1 MASSAVR
8 VVVVAA
14 ALALLLA
21 AWAKGKPAGDAPT
34 VVPQSWDQTYAVTAA
49 DRRAGLRFAPGVDAA
64 DQRWILAS
72 IAAARP
78 EAQMLIAEVDGLIE
92 VHTHVGDPFGVTE
105 LRPPAGYLMGL
116 DIGAMDRDRIQDRES
131 TVLHE
136 LGHVIDHAL
145 VPPELNGMLDHG
157 IPRGACTSSH
167 GLTGSCTALEERF
180 ADTFAKWALRG
191 GVSVVGAGYGVATP
205 ASLED
210 WGAPL
215 GRLAIEVSTRR

>member
-8 VVVVAA
+8 VVVAA
-14 ALALLLA
+14 VALAVLLA
-21 AWAKGKPAGDAPT
+21 ALAKGKPGEDAHT
-34 VVPQSWDQTYAVTAA
+34 VVPRSWDETYAVTAA
-49 DRRAGLRFAPGVDAA
+49 DRAAGLRFAPGVAPSDR
-64 DQRWILAS
+64 QWIAGS

-78 EAQMLIAEVDGLIE
+78 EAQMLIAEIDGLIE

-105 LRPPAGYLMGL
+105 LTPPTGYVMGL

-145 VPPELNGMLDHG
+145 VSTELNATLDDG
-157 IPRGACTSSH
+157 IPRGACRSAD
-167 GLTGSCTALEERF
+167 GLTGSCTAIEERF

-215 GRLAIEVSTRR
+215 GRLAIEVSTRG

>member
-8 VVVVAA
+8 AVVVAA
-14 ALALLLA
+14 VLAFVLSG
-21 AWAKGKPAGDAPT
+21 WARGKSGDDART
-34 VVPQSWDQTYAVTAA
+34 VVSGSWDETYAVAPA
-49 DRRAGLRFAPGVDAA
+49 DRRAGLRFAPGVATA
-64 DQRWILAS
+64 DRKWIKRA

-78 EAQMLIAEVDGLIE
+78 EARMLIAEVDGLIV

-105 LRPPAGYLMGL
+105 VRPPDGYAMGL
-116 DIGAMDRDRIQDRES
+116 DIGAMDRDRVQDRES

-136 LGHVIDHAL
+136 LGHVVDHAL
-145 VPPELNGMLDHG
+145 VPAETNRTLDDG

-167 GLTGSCTALEERF
+167 GLTGSCTAPEERF

-191 GVSVVGAGYGVATP
+191 AVSEVGAGYGVASP

-215 GRLAIEVSTRR
+215 ARLAIEVSTRR

>member
-1 MASSAVR
+1 
-8 VVVVAA
+8 
-14 ALALLLA
+14 
-21 AWAKGKPAGDAPT
+21 
-34 VVPQSWDQTYAVTAA
+34 
-49 DRRAGLRFAPGVDAA
+49 
-64 DQRWILAS
+64 
-72 IAAARP
+72 
-78 EAQMLIAEVDGLIE
+78 MLIAEVDGLIE
-92 VHTHVGDPFGVTE
+92 VRTHVGDPFGVTE
-105 LRPPAGYLMGL
+105 LTPPTGYVMGL
-116 DIGAMDRDRIQDRES
+116 DIGAMDRDRIQDREA

-145 VPPELNGMLDHG
+145 VTPALNRTLDDS
-157 IPRGACTSSH
+157 IPRGACASAD

-215 GRLAIEVSTRR
+215 GQLAIEVSTRR